1 MIDELL
7 YQAEDEEEKQRI
19 RQSAGKSQP
28 IEVAFKLQDGRIT
41 VMDDDC
47 VLFAYLPTQKET
59 HLKFLIQARYQTT
72 PARDNIPEPSENPWN
87 RWLIQETADFFPEV
101 LEQLR
106 DGGLLET
113 TFFNVLPLE
122 GEVENAFKPIA
133 KALKKGNEREDTRS
147 NSRQRVCKI

>member
-1 MIDELL
+1 MTRFRTVSEIELTVSMNSNNQSSETFLVFRKEVPPQQDVIDELL

-59 HLKFLIQARYQTT
+59 HLNFSFRHGIRQHL
-72 PARDNIPEPSENPWN
+72 PATIYRSQVRIHG
-87 RWLIQETADFFPEV
+87 I
-101 LEQLR
+101 
-106 DGGLLET
+106 DG
-113 TFFNVLPLE
+113 
-122 GEVENAFKPIA
+122 
-133 KALKKGNEREDTRS
+133 
-147 NSRQRVCKI
+147 